1 MDLATIHITYTWR
14 RLNIKHVI
22 LDASDLNV

>member
-1 MDLATIHITYTWR
+1 MDLSTVHITYTWR